1 SEFGSK
7 TAALVAVLLL
17 VGSAGAQQAAPAAPA
32 AVPQVQKMIIYNGS
46 VPTVSYTVQGGSP
59 RLEALAQ
66 KLQFTENEI
75 NLTGEL
81 QKLRLGIVANEQT
94 LDTIRTAQQLG
105 LGPISTPAS
114 AARYAPPDSAL
125 KRALIPG
132 LAQAATPAVAYELIN
147 LREQVQTELQA
158 A

>member
-1 SEFGSK
+1 MQGWWMQVASASYSQAQLLFVNNWIRNRKGETMHPTSRFGSK

-32 AVPQVQKMIIYNGS
+32 AVPQVQKMIIYNGL

-81 QKLRLGIVANEQT
+81 QKLRVGIVANEQT
-94 LDTIRTAQQLG
+94 L
-105 LGPISTPAS
+105 
-114 AARYAPPDSAL
+114 
-125 KRALIPG
+125 
-132 LAQAATPAVAYELIN
+132 
-147 LREQVQTELQA
+147 
-158 A
+158 